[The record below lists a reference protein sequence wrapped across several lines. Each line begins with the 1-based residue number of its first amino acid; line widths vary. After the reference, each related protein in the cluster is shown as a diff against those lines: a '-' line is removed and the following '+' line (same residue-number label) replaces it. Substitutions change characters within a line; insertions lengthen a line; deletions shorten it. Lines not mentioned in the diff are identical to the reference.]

1 MKTITIALYSFNE
14 LTEET
19 QRKAIS
25 LLSDLNTP
33 HGWWNNTYED
43 AKRVNLKL
51 TGFDFDRENY
61 CNGDFITV
69 AETTATLILK
79 KHGQECDTF
88 KTAKA
93 FLNDYLPKKKKFE
106 KENPGWYFTHE
117 DEACQ
122 LEEDFLK
129 AILKD
134 YLRILKKEC
143 EFLESKE
150 QIIETINAND
160 YLFFEDGKLIPV
172 KYYPEAKELDVTTRS
187 TDED

>member
-1 MKTITIALYSFNE
+1 MKTITITLYSYNE
-14 LTEET
+14 LSEKSQE
-19 QRKAIS
+19 KAIS
-25 LLSDLNTP
+25 LLSDLNL
-33 HGWWNNTYED
+33 HHEWWSDTYED
-43 AKRVNLKL
+43 AKRVNLKI
-51 TGFDFDRENY
+51 TSFDTDRDNY

-79 KHGQECDTF
+79 EHGQDCTTF
-88 KTAKA
+88 KTAKT

-122 LEEDFLK
+122 MEADFLK

-134 YLRILKKEC
+134 YLLILKKEV
-143 EFLESKE
+143 EYRESKAA
-150 QIIETINAND
+150 ILETIEAND

-172 KYYPEAKELDVTTRS
+172 KYYPEAKPIEQ
-187 TDED
+187 